1 MFILAGCPVSSK
13 YPLGEKGKEEFNEML
28 IGTWVN
34 DQSESAAKQV
44 TITSGEELNTA
55 KLHVDE
61 KGESFMADDVNFL
74 IWLTTLEK
82 KTFLVLQQILDG
94 QLVETFY
101 VHHISIT
108 DNKVTTSDIGLL
120 VNGVDAIT
128 SVDSY
133 REEVKASMGN
143 AAFLSDQIVWIKK

>member
-1 MFILAGCPVSSK
+1 MLVLTGCPVSSK

-28 IGTWVN
+28 IGTWFN
-34 DQSESAAKQV
+34 DQSESTAKQV

-74 IWLTTLEK
+74 IWQTILEK

-94 QLVETFY
+94 QPVETFY
-101 VHHISIT
+101 VHHISIA

-120 VNGVDAIT
+120 VNGSDAIT
-128 SVDSY
+128 SIESY
-133 REEVKASMGN
+133 REEVKASMDN
-143 AAFLSDQIVWIKK
+143 SAFLSEQIVWMKK